1 MQERLPD
8 FNAEIIAHGLE
19 PIHFR
24 VGIASG
30 EVMVGNIG
38 SRDRFNY
45 TVLGDTVNLASRL
58 EGTGKEYEVLMII
71 SNSIREKLTPDFI
84 VRELDTIAEK

>member
-1 MQERLPD
+1 MGFFGAPISYEDHAIRSANTAILMRKALAKFNMEIGERGIESID
-8 FNAEIIAHGLE
+8 
-19 PIHFR
+19 FR

-38 SRDRFNY
+38 SHDRFNY

-58 EGTGKEYEVLMII
+58 E
-71 SNSIREKLTPDFI
+71 
-84 VRELDTIAEK
+84 